1 MTRVQSYF
9 ENEHRRENLSID
21 FKSIERFD
29 QETIKEYRNLQK
41 LKALQLMKKLNT
53 KFNA

>member
-9 ENEHRRENLSID
+9 ENEHRKKNLAID

-29 QETIKEYRNLQK
+29 QEAIKEYRNLQK
-41 LKALQLMKKLNT
+41 AKALQLMKKV
-53 KFNA
+53 KYKI